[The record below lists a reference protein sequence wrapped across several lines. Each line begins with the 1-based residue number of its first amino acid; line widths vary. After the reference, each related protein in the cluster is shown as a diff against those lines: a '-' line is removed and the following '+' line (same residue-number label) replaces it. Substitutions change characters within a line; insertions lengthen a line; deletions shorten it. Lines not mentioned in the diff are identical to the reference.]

1 MTGFSV
7 DTMEFLQT
15 VNQLERRFEEVTSP
29 GALRKAMAE
38 PESYDPVDH
47 RLYVLAHDVFADT
60 GWAMTIMVA
69 AASFDGALVGQC
81 KEFIQGCSSV
91 VRTYGINV
99 WLYGLVNGST
109 VAMFT
114 GEPSENTPIYIQTLH
129 RSELVKRCR
138 LKGPKRFGSK
148 RNQQK
153 VIREHCRQMHKL
165 AAYTL
170 MRWSD
175 GSNPY
180 IDAALMLLHEPAIGM
195 CMLREDPKVLEMG
208 AALDMNF
215 RRVVAALAKLQVRA
229 DEEFARELSGGLE
242 NVSESVSKDALN
254 AGSKI
259 ASAAVSK
266 AAPKSGLKTGQET
279 AQDDTRDDTQETVPD
294 HADYYKDPAYAQA
307 SVRYLYDARHA
318 IAGYRELWDRTT
330 SDAAKVLVAIE
341 QGEEGREKYDA
352 GTAADDDSVWHNV
365 VHLREVS
372 RSLLGAD
379 NACELIEGFNERD
392 VARFDEGVALL
403 ESMAEIVEME
413 GLPMLP
419 IVMLDE
425 QDGYVGKQS
434 GGSAKS
440 ADDKRRKVS
449 EIGEFLAG
457 IVLARFPRGD
467 VAKQCTLALLDGEIV
482 QYAKALRPMLRD
494 DIEEMASALV

>member
-1 MTGFSV
+1 MTGYSV
-7 DTMEFLQT
+7 DAMEFLQT

-60 GWAMTIMVA
+60 GWAMTILMA

-91 VRTYGINV
+91 VRMHGINV

-114 GEPSENTPIYIQTLH
+114 GEPSENTPMCIQTLH

-138 LKGPKRFGSK
+138 LKGPKRFGAK

-165 AAYTL
+165 AAYAL
-170 MRWSD
+170 MRWGD
-175 GSNPY
+175 GSDPC
-180 IDAALMLLHEPAIGM
+180 IDTALMLLHEPAIGM
-195 CMLREDPKVLEMG
+195 CMLHEDPKVLKVG
-208 AALDMNF
+208 AAPDMNF
-215 RRVVAALAKLQVRA
+215 RRVVAALAELRARA
-229 DEEFARELSGGLE
+229 DEEFVRESSAGLE
-242 NVSESVSKDALN
+242 SGAKAVLEV
-254 AGSKI
+254 
-259 ASAAVSK
+259 VSK
-266 AAPKSGLKTGQET
+266 ARPKAGLKTEQET
-279 AQDDTRDDTQETVPD
+279 APD

-307 SVRYLYDARHA
+307 SARYLYDARHL
-318 IAGYRELWDRTT
+318 ISGYRELWDRTT
-330 SDAAKVLVAIE
+330 PDAAKVLVAIE
-341 QGEEGREKYDA
+341 QGEEGGEKYDA
-352 GTAADDDSVWHNV
+352 GAASDDDSVWHNV

-372 RSLLGAD
+372 WSLLGAD

-392 VARFDEGVALL
+392 VARFDQGVALL

-425 QDGYVGKQS
+425 QGGYMGKQP

-440 ADDKRRKVS
+440 ADGTRRKAS

-467 VAKQCTLALLDGEIV
+467 VAKQCALALLDGEIV

-494 DIEEMASALV
+494 DIEEVASAHT

>member
-1 MTGFSV
+1 
-7 DTMEFLQT
+7 MEFLQT

-60 GWAMTIMVA
+60 GWAMTIMMA

-91 VRTYGINV
+91 VRMYGINV

-114 GEPSENTPIYIQTLH
+114 GEPSENTPMCIQTLH

-170 MRWSD
+170 MRWGD
-175 GSNPY
+175 GGEPCT
-180 IDAALMLLHEPAIGM
+180 DTALMLLHEPAIGM
-195 CMLREDPKVLEMG
+195 CMLREDPKVLQVG
-208 AALDMNF
+208 AAPDMNF
-215 RRVVAALAKLQVRA
+215 WRVVVALAELRARA
-229 DEEFARELSGGLE
+229 DEEFARASSAGLE
-242 NVSESVSKDALN
+242 NMSGNRAKVASKDALN
-254 AGSKI
+254 AGLEV
-259 ASAAVSK
+259 ASK
-266 AAPKSGLKTGQET
+266 ARPKAGLKAEWET
-279 AQDDTRDDTQETVPD
+279 AQETIQDDTQETAPD
-294 HADYYKDPAYAQA
+294 HADYYKDPAYAQSSA
-307 SVRYLYDARHA
+307 RYLYDARRL

-330 SDAAKVLVAIE
+330 PDAAKVLVTIE
-341 QGEEGREKYDA
+341 QGEENSA
-352 GTAADDDSVWHNV
+352 GAASDDDSVWHNV

-372 RSLLGAD
+372 RSLLGAN

-392 VARFDEGVALL
+392 VARFDQGVALL

-425 QDGYVGKQS
+425 QDGYVGKQP
-434 GGSAKS
+434 GGSAES
-440 ADDKRRKVS
+440 ADGTRRKAS

-467 VAKQCTLALLDGEIV
+467 VAKQCTLALLDGEVV

-494 DIEEMASALV
+494 DIEEVALAHT

>member
-1 MTGFSV
+1 
-7 DTMEFLQT
+7 MEFLQT

-38 PESYDPVDH
+38 PETYDPVDH

-114 GEPSENTPIYIQTLH
+114 GEPSENTPIYIQTIH
-129 RSELVKRCR
+129 RSELTKRCR

-175 GSNPY
+175 GSDPY

-208 AALDMNF
+208 AAPDMNF
-215 RRVVAALAKLQVRA
+215 RRVVAALAELQVRA
-229 DEEFARELSGGLE
+229 DEEFARELSGGSE
-242 NVSESVSKDALN
+242 NVSESGSESGSRTALN
-254 AGSKI
+254 AGLEVV
-259 ASAAVSK
+259 SAAASK

-341 QGEEGREKYDA
+341 QGEGDGEKYDA
-352 GTAADDDSVWHNV
+352 GAAADDSVWHNV

-494 DIEEMASALV
+494 EIEEVASALV

>member
-1 MTGFSV
+1 
-7 DTMEFLQT
+7 MEFLQT

-91 VRTYGINV
+91 VRMYGINV

-114 GEPSENTPIYIQTLH
+114 GEPSENTPICIQTLH

-170 MRWSD
+170 MRWGD
-175 GSNPY
+175 GSDPC
-180 IDAALMLLHEPAIGM
+180 IDTALMLLHEPAIGM
-195 CMLREDPKVLEMG
+195 CMLREDPKVLQVG
-208 AALDMNF
+208 AAPDMNF
-215 RRVVAALAKLQVRA
+215 RRVVAALAELRARA
-229 DEEFARELSGGLE
+229 DEEFVRESSAGLE
-242 NVSESVSKDALN
+242 SGAKV
-254 AGSKI
+254 
-259 ASAAVSK
+259 AS
-266 AAPKSGLKTGQET
+266 KSGLKAEWETVHET
-279 AQDDTRDDTQETVPD
+279 AQIDTQETAPD

-307 SVRYLYDARHA
+307 SARYLYDARRL

-330 SDAAKVLVAIE
+330 PDAAKVLVAIE
-341 QGEEGREKYDA
+341 QGEEGGEKYDA
-352 GTAADDDSVWHNV
+352 GAASDDDSVWHNV

-392 VARFDEGVALL
+392 VARFDQGVALL

-425 QDGYVGKQS
+425 QDGYVGKRP
-434 GGSAKS
+434 GGLVKS
-440 ADDKRRKVS
+440 SDDNRRKVS

-467 VAKQCTLALLDGEIV
+467 VAKQCALALLDGEIV

-494 DIEEMASALV
+494 DIEEVASART

>member
-1 MTGFSV
+1 MTGYSV
-7 DTMEFLQT
+7 DAMEFLQT

-91 VRTYGINV
+91 VRKYGINV
-99 WLYGLVNGST
+99 WLYGLANGST

-114 GEPSENTPIYIQTLH
+114 GEPSENTPMCIQTLH

-148 RNQQK
+148 HNQQK

-170 MRWSD
+170 MRWGD
-175 GSNPY
+175 GSDPC
-180 IDAALMLLHEPAIGM
+180 IDTALMLLHEPAIGM
-195 CMLREDPKVLEMG
+195 CMLREDPKVLQVG
-208 AALDMNF
+208 AAPDMNF
-215 RRVVAALAKLQVRA
+215 RRVVVALAELRARA
-229 DEEFARELSGGLE
+229 DEEFARESSAGLE
-242 NVSESVSKDALN
+242 SGAES
-254 AGSKI
+254 GSRT
-259 ASAAVSK
+259 S
-266 AAPKSGLKTGQET
+266 LKTGQEP
-279 AQDDTRDDTQETVPD
+279 AQEPAQDDTQETAPD
-294 HADYYKDPAYAQA
+294 HVDYYKDPAYAQA
-307 SVRYLYDARHA
+307 SARYLYDARRL

-330 SDAAKVLVAIE
+330 LDAAKVLVAIE
-341 QGEEGREKYDA
+341 QGEETSA
-352 GTAADDDSVWHNV
+352 GGASDDDSVWHNV

-392 VARFDEGVALL
+392 VARFDQGVALL

-425 QDGYVGKQS
+425 QDGYVEKQS
-434 GGSAKS
+434 GVLPKS

-467 VAKQCTLALLDGEIV
+467 VAKQCALALLDGEIV

-494 DIEEMASALV
+494 DIEEMASAHT